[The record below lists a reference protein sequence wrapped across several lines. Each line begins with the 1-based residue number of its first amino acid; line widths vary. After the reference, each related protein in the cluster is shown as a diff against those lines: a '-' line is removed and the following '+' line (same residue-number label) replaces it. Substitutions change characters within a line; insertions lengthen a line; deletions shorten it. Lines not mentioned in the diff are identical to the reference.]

1 MICISVSAESVHDFL
16 RNLEKAGSEP
26 ADAHELLL
34 DSIQEPFDVEELVKA
49 SSRPVVAVCRSRREG
64 GSFQGDDDTRRAIL
78 LRAAAAGA
86 AYVEAEAVDIPH
98 LSGKIGRTTLIAAL
112 YDFHGTPDNLI
123 RRIKDL
129 AELPAD
135 WVKFCVTCRRPLD
148 SVRTLGAIQT
158 ASKPCIGMAMGD
170 EGLVTRVLG
179 QAYGSRMTY
188 ACIGAGYETTP
199 GQPTARDLARVFR
212 VNDIS
217 LDTPVYGLL
226 GDPVAQSRGYRLHN
240 AAFAR
245 LNLDAVYIPF
255 RAKSAEEFLAY
266 MPDAINL
273 NGLSVTIPHK
283 PAALKWAT
291 IRAESAERIG
301 AANTLSLTEGG
312 WRADNTDLHGVF
324 EPIKSLTDAQG
335 INLTNASALVLGAGG
350 TTRAV
355 GFALTLLGCKVTLA
369 ARNTEKAWRI
379 ASRMDWDVEELDEA
393 HHGNWKV
400 VANTTPVGMYP
411 NIDATPFPASG
422 WREGMLAFDAVH
434 NPQQTRFLR
443 EALAAGAM
451 TVDGVEMFLRQAS
464 EQFRLWT
471 GQDMPRISSLT

>member
-1 MICISVSAESVHDFL
+1 MICISVSADSVHNFL

-34 DSIQEPFDVEELVKA
+34 DTIQEPFAVEQLVK
-49 SSRPVVAVCRSRREG
+49 SSRRPVVAVCRSRREG
-64 GSFQGDDDTRRAIL
+64 GSFPGDDEARRAIL

-86 AYVEAEAVDIPH
+86 AYIEGEAADIVH
-98 LSGKIGRTTLIAAL
+98 LSGKVGKATLIASL
-112 YDFHGTPDNLI
+112 YDYHGTPDNLI
-123 RRIKDL
+123 RRIKEL
-129 AELPAD
+129 AGLPAD

-148 SVRTLGAIQT
+148 SVRALGAIQT
-158 ASKPCIGMAMGD
+158 ATKPCIGLAMGD

-188 ACIGAGYETTP
+188 ACIAPGYETTP

-255 RAKSAEEFLAY
+255 RAGSAEEFLAY

-283 PAALKWAT
+283 PAALTWAT
-291 IRAESAERIG
+291 IRSESAERIG
-301 AANTLSLTEGG
+301 AANTLTLTEGG

-324 EPIKSLTDAQG
+324 EPIKSLTDAQS
-335 INLTNASALVLGAGG
+335 INLTNAPALVIGAGG

-369 ARNTEKAWRI
+369 ARNTKKAWRI
-379 ASRMDWDVEELDEA
+379 ASRMDWDVEELEEA

-411 NIDATPFPASG
+411 NIDASPFPASG
-422 WREGMLAFDAVH
+422 WHEGMLAFDAVH

-443 EALAAGAM
+443 EAMEAGAM
-451 TVDGVEMFLRQAS
+451 TVDGVEMFLRQAA

-471 GQDMPRISSLT
+471 GHDMPRITSLT